1 VRSTL
6 SSRVEHTV
14 SSFILASPVFE
25 DRFSSKIEPCSNSR
39 TTYYV
44 YSLYLVVDIAL
55 QETELANP
63 DNSVTGAN
71 IFSRVDVYQVAA

>member
-1 VRSTL
+1 ML

-55 QETELANP
+55 QETELAK
-63 DNSVTGAN
+63 NSVTGAN